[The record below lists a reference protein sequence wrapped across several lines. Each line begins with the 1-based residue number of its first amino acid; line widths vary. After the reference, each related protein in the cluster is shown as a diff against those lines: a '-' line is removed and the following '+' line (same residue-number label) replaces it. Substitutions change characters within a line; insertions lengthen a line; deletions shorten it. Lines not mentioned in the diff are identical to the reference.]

1 MEEIIL
7 LKLTNFF
14 LENSYEEFYLR
25 ELSKK
30 LKISVFA
37 IKKYADYLLRE
48 GLIQEERKGNLRYF
62 KANLENLFF
71 KHLKIARSINLII
84 RSGLIEFLKENLANV
99 SSIVLFGSIA
109 RGEDNEESDI
119 DISIIG
125 KEKTLDLEKFEDK
138 LNKKINI
145 HMFSWS
151 EWNIKVKKDSA
162 FYFDVITQG
171 IPLHGELPIIR

>member
-7 LKLTNFF
+7 LKLTSFF

-37 IKKYADYLLRE
+37 VKKYADYLLKE

-71 KHLKIARSINLII
+71 KHLKISRNINLITK
-84 RSGLIEFLKENLANV
+84 SGLVEFLKENLSNV
-99 SSIVLFGSIA
+99 SSIVLFGSVA
-109 RGEDNEESDI
+109 RGENNKESDI
-119 DISIIG
+119 DINIIG

-138 LNKKINI
+138 LNKKINL
-145 HMFSWS
+145 HVLSWS
-151 EWNIKVKKDSA
+151 EWNAKVKKDSA

-171 IPLHGELPIIR
+171 ISLYGELPIIK